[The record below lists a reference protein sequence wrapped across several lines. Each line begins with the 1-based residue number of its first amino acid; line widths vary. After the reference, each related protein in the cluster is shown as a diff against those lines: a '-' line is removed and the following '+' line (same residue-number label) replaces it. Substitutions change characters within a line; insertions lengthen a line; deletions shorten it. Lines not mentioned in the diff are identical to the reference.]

1 MTSKKDLANRSV
13 IFENNTDVLFN
24 KNINMNGAFTINSN
38 LYTNYTNTSV
48 YLPSATNVY
57 IGATTTLQT
66 TIQSTGAAP
75 NGIIMMWSGTHT
87 TIPTGWHICDGTT
100 VTTSQGVITKPN
112 LRGEFVLGRSTSYA
126 VNSSAGAA
134 SLCLTVANIPAH
146 THVTNETSIT
156 PNHSH
161 SIGMSAGGGQGQD
174 ITYINRAV
182 VSSPPST
189 EVNTDYANHVHAYT
203 TPPGGGVSTGT
214 SVTPISLLPRCYA
227 LIYIIKLPA

>member
-66 TIQSTGAAP
+66 TIQSTGAVP
-75 NGIIMMWSGTHT
+75 NGIIMMWSGTT
-87 TIPTGWHICDGTT
+87 ATIPSGWHICDGTT

-134 SLCLTVANIPAH
+134 SLSLTVENIPAH

-156 PNHSH
+156 PNHMH
-161 SIGMSAGGGQGQD
+161 DLGMSDGGGQGQD
-174 ITYINRAV
+174 LTWLSSRV
-182 VSSPPST
+182 GSSPGT